1 MGKSVF
7 YLKDLNIKGK
17 TSYPGNLIPK
27 PILKMLLVANVS
39 FSNFRK
45 LGPKCNVAIENC
57 VSYCAKA
64 IGEETYFVGDKQELV
79 TIILFHCFQPLSL

>member
-1 MGKSVF
+1 
-7 YLKDLNIKGK
+7 
-17 TSYPGNLIPK
+17 
-27 PILKMLLVANVS
+27 MLLVANVLLT
-39 FSNFRK
+39 NFRK

-79 TIILFHCFQPLSL
+79 TIILFHCFLRAIGFELVEQQKNAVKIFKNQIK